1 MPKIAA
7 NIAISRTTR
16 RFLKQSATN
25 WSIIEPHRPLYHH
38 PLAGP
43 NPALDGDGGALLLSN
58 LDIAALERPIR
69 DLNKDARPVIGHQK
83 RRRRHH
89 QLRHRWRREGGIGEH
104 VGFKDFVR
112 IVESDADLVAPGV

>member
-1 MPKIAA
+1 MAA

-25 WSIIEPHRPLYHH
+25 WSIIESHPALHH
-38 PLAGP
+38 HTLAGP
-43 NPALDGDGGALLLSN
+43 NSAFDGDRGALLLRN

-83 RRRRHH
+83 RRRWHD
-89 QLRHRWRREGGIGEH
+89 QLRHWGRREGGVGEH

-112 IVESDADLVAPGV
+112 IVECDPDLVAPG